1 MVRLAILDSA
11 GKIVT
16 AKDLSTA
23 ADLLTIV
30 EQARAM
36 IRDCERLAQ
45 QNKTPTASPVGKNMP
60 YLT

>member
-1 MVRLAILDSA
+1 MFRLAIINSD

-23 ADLLTIV
+23 AELLTVV

-36 IRDCERLAQ
+36 IRDCERLAREA
-45 QNKTPTASPVGKNMP
+45 TPPTASVGAKNVP
-60 YLT
+60 YLS